1 MKFFLTFIFSF
12 IFLGGLLLSCKSK
25 ALPEVTE
32 ITRTVETVKRDT
44 IVKIEKDSSYY
55 EAYIDC
61 VNGKPV
67 LVENEKQVKDYN
79 SRNSGQTAS
88 LPKTQNGRD
97 LKSPSVN
104 LENGKLN
111 VNCQKEAQKLFLS
124 WREQYV
130 KELQKSIVPA
140 EPKIIEKPL
149 TKFQK
154 FKMQLGNGVIWLIGL
169 VAVAFLIRFLIRK
182 FILK

>member
-1 MKFFLTFIFSF
+1 M
-12 IFLGGLLLSCKSK
+12 SCKSK
-25 ALPEVTE
+25 ALPEITE

-44 IVKIEKDSSYY
+44 IFKIEKDSAYY

-67 LVENEKQVKDYN
+67 LVENERQVQNFN
-79 SRNSGQTAS
+79 SKYTERTAT
-88 LPKTQNGRD
+88 LPKSKNGRD

-104 LENGKLN
+104 VENGKLN

-130 KELQKSIVPA
+130 KEFQKSIVPA
-140 EPKIIEKPL
+140 EPKIIEKPP

-154 FKMQLGNGVIWLIGL
+154 FKMLIGNRC
-169 VAVAFLIRFLIRK
+169 V
-182 FILK
+182 